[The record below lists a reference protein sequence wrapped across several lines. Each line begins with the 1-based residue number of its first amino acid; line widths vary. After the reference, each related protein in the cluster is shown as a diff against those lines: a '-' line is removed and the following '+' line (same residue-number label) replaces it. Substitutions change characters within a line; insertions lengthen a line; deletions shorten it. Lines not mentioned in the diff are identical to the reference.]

1 MTVSVDSIWAKAKT
15 LSASDRLLL
24 SRRLRESVSET
35 EAARKDRA
43 AREID
48 AFFGGWSEDPRS
60 TEGIIDSIRQSRT
73 TNTFPQI
80 Y

>member
-15 LSASDRLLL
+15 LSESDRLLL

-43 AREID
+43 AREIG

-60 TEGIIDSIRQSRT
+60 TDDIMNSIRQART
-73 TNTFPQI
+73 TNTFPKM